1 MLKPWLEMK
10 YIHHLLPI
18 EQHILMYQLYQK
30 LIQDCL
36 LDKKQ
41 EENTKEIYKIIE
53 EIRKKI

>member
-1 MLKPWLEMK
+1 MK

-18 EQHILMYQLYQK
+18 EQHILMYKLYQK

-41 EENTKEIYKIIE
+41 EETQ
-53 EIRKKI
+53 KKFIK